1 MRTFWDDISK
11 KLGETADTVSAKA
24 SEVVELQKIKN
35 QIRTMER
42 NNDNDYIELGKL
54 IYEKFKAGEEIEE
67 TQKGFCEAI
76 QSREESIA
84 EYVAKM
90 EAMRG
95 DAPCEICGKIVS
107 KGMSYCPYCGAKT
120 EFTDLGEKVKDAAE
134 TVKEKVEEA
143 VEVVEEKVEDAVEA
157 VEEKAEDILD

>member
-42 NNDNDYIELGKL
+42 NNDNDYIEIGKL
-54 IYEKFKAGEEIEE
+54 IYEKFKAGEEVEE

-76 QSREESIA
+76 EARKDSIA
-84 EYVAKM
+84 EYVTKM
-90 EAMRG
+90 EVMRG

-107 KGMSYCPYCGAKT
+107 KGMAYCPYCGAKA
-120 EFTDLGEKVKDAAE
+120 EFTDFSDKIVDVAEKVKETAEDA
-134 TVKEKVEEA
+134 VEA
-143 VEVVEEKVEDAVEA
+143 VKEKVEDAVETA
-157 VEEKAEDILD
+157 AEKVEDILD